1 MKAIV
6 ILLGLLF
13 PCACGISSTNR
24 ELLHEKVYNEKVN
37 STIDTMRIEN
47 LRIRPFR
54 LEIVPPS
61 SGVQF
66 YRDGII
72 FLAHSKAEEKVP
84 ERHLSFGSVRT
95 YMSVVEDTMPGI
107 YRPFILE
114 ATALFPSEAT
124 TFSADFNTMYIS
136 LIPEKSNSEKIFRAD
151 LTQSA
156 WKINPK
162 PLEICSGDHI
172 YSHPCLSPDGTF
184 LIFSSDMTGTK
195 GGLDLF
201 ISRREGE
208 KWASPE
214 NLGKNINSDGNELF
228 ASLDGRK
235 NLYFSSDGLPGKGGY
250 DVFMCRFN
258 GSGWE
263 KPQNLTAVINTID
276 DELAFTINKVDHE
289 TAFYTSRT
297 RSGRYR
303 TQLFIIDLKPE
314 IALTSNVTLGDQFLA
329 LAGGNDQTPSPEK
342 PDTEVQPVASTVRLE
357 IQKDQLQVKTDEDRI
372 ATVTK
377 IAENNQD
384 LDKSV
389 KTSLSVPSPGA
400 KKEESTTPVQTN
412 QERPQEII
420 KDIVVYRV
428 QITASTKPL
437 GTQNIVLAG
446 RNYKTFEYLY
456 QGGYRTTIG
465 EFSTLAEATRLQ
477 SVCRQNGYNQ
487 AFVVAFKNNIRSTD
501 PKLFNKL

>member
-13 PCACGISSTNR
+13 SYASGLLSTNG
-24 ELLHEKVYNEKVN
+24 EHLYEKVCYEKAN
-37 STIDTMRIEN
+37 STIDTIQIQN
-47 LRIRPFR
+47 LRIRPFQ
-54 LEIVPPS
+54 LEIIPPS
-61 SGVQF
+61 SGVQL
-66 YRDGII
+66 YRNGII
-72 FLAHSKAEEKVP
+72 FLAHSKAEVKVP

-95 YMSVVEDTMPGI
+95 YTSVIEDTMPGGYI
-107 YRPFILE
+107 PFILE

-124 TFSADFNTMYIS
+124 TFSTDFNTMYLS
-136 LIPEKSNSEKIFRAD
+136 LIPENANSEKIFRAD
-151 LTQSA
+151 LTQTG
-156 WKINPK
+156 WKIDSE

-172 YSHPCLSPDGTF
+172 YSHPCLSPDGKY
-184 LIFSSDMTGTK
+184 LIFSSDMSGTK

-201 ISRREGE
+201 ISWREGE
-208 KWASPE
+208 KWTNPE

-228 ASLDGRK
+228 SSLDRRN
-235 NLYFSSDGLPGKGGY
+235 NLYFSSDGLPGEGGY

-263 KPQNLTAVINTID
+263 KPQNLTSAINTVD
-276 DELAFTINKVDHE
+276 DELAFTINKADHE

-303 TQLFIIDLKPE
+303 TQLFIVDLKPGME
-314 IALTSNVTLGDQFLA
+314 LVSNATLGDQFLA
-329 LAGGNDQTPSPEK
+329 LVGGNDQIPVPEK
-342 PDTEVQPVASTVRLE
+342 PDTVVQAVASAVSQE
-357 IQKDQLQVKTDEDRI
+357 IQREQTQMKTDEDRI
-372 ATVTK
+372 APVTK
-377 IAENNQD
+377 IAENKQE

-389 KTSLSVPSPGA
+389 KTSPSVPSPGA
-400 KKEESTTPVQTN
+400 KKEELPTNIQAN
-412 QERPQEII
+412 QERAQEII

-428 QITASTKPL
+428 QITASTKPV

-465 EFSTLAEATRLQ
+465 EFTTLAEATRLQ
-477 SVCRQNGYNQ
+477 SICRQNGYNQ

-501 PKLFNKL
+501 PKLFK

>member
-13 PCACGISSTNR
+13 SCASGLLSNNG
-24 ELLHEKVYNEKVN
+24 ELLYEKVYYEKAN
-37 STIDTMRIEN
+37 GTIDTIQIQN

-66 YRDGII
+66 YRNGII

-95 YMSVVEDTMPGI
+95 YMSVIEDTMPGI
-107 YRPFILE
+107 YMPFILE

-151 LTQSA
+151 LTQST
-156 WKINPK
+156 WKIDPE

-184 LIFSSDMTGTK
+184 LIFSSDMSGTK

-208 KWASPE
+208 KWTYPE

-228 ASLDGRK
+228 ASLDSRK
-235 NLYFSSDGLPGKGGY
+235 NLYFSSDGLPGEGGY
-250 DVFMCRFN
+250 DVFICRFN

-263 KPQNLTAVINTID
+263 KPQNLTALINTID
-276 DELAFTINKVDHE
+276 DELAFTINKADHE

-314 IALTSNVTLGDQFLA
+314 MALMGNVTLGDQFLA
-329 LAGGNDQTPSPEK
+329 LVGGNDQTSGPEK
-342 PDTEVQPVASTVRLE
+342 PHTEVQPVASTVSQE
-357 IQKDQLQVKTDEDRI
+357 IQREQPQMKTDEDRI
-372 ATVTK
+372 APVTP
-377 IAENNQD
+377 IAENKQE

-389 KTSLSVPSPGA
+389 KTSPSVPSPVS
-400 KKEESTTPVQTN
+400 KKEESSIHTQANKEQT
-412 QERPQEII
+412 QENI

-428 QITASTKPL
+428 QITASTKPV

-477 SVCRQNGYNQ
+477 SICRQNGYNQ
-487 AFVVAFKNNIRSTD
+487 SFVVAFKNNIRSTD
-501 PKLFNKL
+501 PNLFK